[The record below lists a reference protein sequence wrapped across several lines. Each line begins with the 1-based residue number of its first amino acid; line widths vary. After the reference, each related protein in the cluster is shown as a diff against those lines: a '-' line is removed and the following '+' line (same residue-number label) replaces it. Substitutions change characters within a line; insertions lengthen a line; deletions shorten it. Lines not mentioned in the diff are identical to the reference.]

1 MPVTHCAVD
10 MVAAVL
16 ILLLDPFLQ
25 EVNAELETEVLLLQV
40 IEVLRKST
48 VTVRHVP

>member
-1 MPVTHCAVD
+1 MITG
-10 MVAAVL
+10 VL
-16 ILLLDPFLQ
+16 VLLQDPLLQ
-25 EVNAELETEVLLLQV
+25 EVDAELEAEVLLLQV